1 MIVLAA
7 GRRSECH
14 RQACCCQALQQIAVR
29 GHAEPRHHA
38 LSNYSTN
45 ITNRCQ
51 LLCLCCQQC
60 LHAAKLHSQRS
71 CHLCAYMTDTQ
82 SKEQLVQ
89 LIRLARSNRC
99 EQLVR
104 RLLAHALKLQDILLL
119 QAVQVRCITHQTGI
133 QQRIDN
139 RRPTA
144 FNIHR
149 LTADEVNQAFAS
161 QRRTVRIRAA
171 DSCLR
176 ALTLN
181 TPAAIRTFRR
191 YLYLFFFSR
200 ALFRHHAQH
209 LRNNLSGLIDKHPVA
224 DADILR
230 ADKILIMQGCTAD
243 NAAAQLHRR
252 QHCRRRQHSCASHAP
267 VDILQRRFCL
277 LRRIFISR
285 RPARVLACCAQDTLL
300 INIVDLDNSAVSI
313 ISKSLTQLVKISN
326 IFNRRVDIFYNLIV
340 LADLEAIACQR
351 CQRFA
356 MLFPCALS
364 HKIIGKKAQA
374 AAGRH
379 LRVKLTQTARR
390 RITRIGKFAL
400 APLRTL
406 LVELHEGMTRHIHL
420 AAHV

>member
-1 MIVLAA
+1 MN
-7 GRRSECH
+7 
-14 RQACCCQALQQIAVR
+14 QAL
-29 GHAEPRHHA
+29 
-38 LSNYSTN
+38 
-45 ITNRCQ
+45 
-51 LLCLCCQQC
+51 
-60 LHAAKLHSQRS
+60 
-71 CHLCAYMTDTQ
+71 
-82 SKEQLVQ
+82 
-89 LIRLARSNRC
+89 
-99 EQLVR
+99 
-104 RLLAHALKLQDILLL
+104 
-119 QAVQVRCITHQTGI
+119 
-133 QQRIDN
+133 
-139 RRPTA
+139 
-144 FNIHR
+144 
-149 LTADEVNQAFAS
+149 AS

-176 ALTLN
+176 TLTLN

-191 YLYLFFFSR
+191 YLYLFFCTR

-209 LRNNLSGLIDKHPVA
+209 LRNNLASLIDKHPVA

-230 ADKILIMQGCTAD
+230 ADKILIMQGCTTD

-285 RPARVLACCAQDTLL
+285 RPARVLACCAQDALL

-356 MLFPCALS
+356 MLFPCALA

-379 LRVKLTQTARR
+379 LRVKLTQAACR
-390 RITRIGKFAL
+390 RITRISKFAL
-400 APLRTL
+400 APLCTL

-420 AAHV
+420 AAHI